1 MGPGA
6 AHRGAWVS
14 HPFNETLLVFANFFT
29 VNAQHTKIEQTFCLK
44 LTMDFSNACGSIATD
59 SLILLFTKY
68 KIMWRTANVA
78 LSNVLTS
85 YLTDLFRE
93 ISDV

>member
-44 LTMDFSNACGSIATD
+44 LTMDF
-59 SLILLFTKY
+59 
-68 KIMWRTANVA
+68 
-78 LSNVLTS
+78 
-85 YLTDLFRE
+85 
-93 ISDV
+93 